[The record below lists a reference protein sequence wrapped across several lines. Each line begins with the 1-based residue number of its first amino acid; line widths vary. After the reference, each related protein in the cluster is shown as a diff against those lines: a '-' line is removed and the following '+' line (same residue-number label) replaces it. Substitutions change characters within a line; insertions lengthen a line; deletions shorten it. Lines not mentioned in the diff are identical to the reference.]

1 MTTTKRSTTRTKK
14 TTSTTAKKTT
24 TGPKSIKVQKIEL
37 RPNSLVHEILGAV
50 VQERTKAKKVE
61 ILRNHGGDFLKALFI
76 WNYDPSVISMIPAG
90 DVPYQPL
97 TEEAAP
103 DPKRGIP
110 QRSTLRNEWKRL
122 YVFVKGGNDA
132 LNKIKRE
139 TMFINMLES
148 LHPEEAKVLCLVKD
162 KNLQSVYPITQEII
176 SEAYPDIQWGGRS

>member
-1 MTTTKRSTTRTKK
+1 MTTTKRSTTRKPRS
-14 TTSTTAKKTT
+14 TSTTTKKK
-24 TGPKSIKVQKIEL
+24 TGPKTIKVQKIEL

-50 VQERTKAKKVE
+50 VQERTKAKKIQ
-61 ILRNHGGDFLKALFI
+61 ILQQHGGDFLKALFI
-76 WNYDPSVISMIPAG
+76 WNYDETVVSMIPAG

-103 DPKRGIP
+103 DPVRGVP

-122 YVFVKGGNDA
+122 YNFVKGGNDA

-148 LHPEEAKVLCLVKD
+148 LHPEEAKILCLVKD
-162 KNLQSVYPITQEII
+162 KNLESTYAIKREIV